1 MSTPA
6 DLRARLVSSQQA
18 ASATPIV
25 GLLGTPP
32 EGTPPGFSAWAVG
45 ALFGERHIVILPT
58 LSSDAPAVML
68 DRVVARVLATATGR
82 CPLCG
87 RASGVDVL
95 TPDVV
100 DVRHDEGCPAT
111 FGPADTRWF
120 PALLTSPEGEDR

>member
-1 MSTPA
+1 MSTSA

-18 ASATPIV
+18 ASAVPIV

-32 EGTPPGFSAWAVG
+32 AGTPEGFSAWAVG

-58 LSSDAPAVML
+58 LSNDAPAVVL
-68 DRVVARVLATATGR
+68 DRVVARVLATATGC

-87 RASGVDVL
+87 RAAGVDVL
-95 TPDVV
+95 TPGVV

-111 FGPADTRWF
+111 FGPDDQRWF
-120 PALLTSPEGEDR
+120 PALPRPEEDDR

>member
-18 ASATPIV
+18 ASAVPII

-32 EGTPPGFSAWAVG
+32 AGTPVGYSAWAVG
-45 ALFGERHIVILPT
+45 SLFGDRHIVIMPT
-58 LSSDAPAVML
+58 LDDNAPAVVL
-68 DRVVARVLATATGR
+68 DRVVARVLATATGC

-87 RASGVDVL
+87 RAAGVDVL
-95 TPDVV
+95 TPGVV

-111 FGPADTRWF
+111 FGPEDSRWF
-120 PALLTSPEGEDR
+120 PALHTSHEEDDR

>member
-18 ASATPIV
+18 ASAVPIV

-32 EGTPPGFSAWAVG
+32 AGTPDGFSAWAVG

-58 LSSDAPAVML
+58 LSSDAPAVVL
-68 DRVVARVLATATGR
+68 DRVVTRVLATATGR

-87 RASGVDVL
+87 RAANVDVL
-95 TPDVV
+95 TPGVV
-100 DVRHDEGCPAT
+100 DVRHDEGCPAI
-111 FGPADTRWF
+111 FGPEDSRWF
-120 PALLTSPEGEDR
+120 PALTSPEEDDR